1 MSWYE
6 EVNTVTASPIENKV
20 NDLRRLWQQNHL
32 WKYYMARDIGATH
45 DQFMEAH
52 KRNLNLNNYVG
63 GLYANATHKEL
74 MQVSDAGYKHYG
86 YNIARNNG
94 ISHKDALDALNQ
106 KIPLTSMVQAL
117 KNGATKNEC
126 MDAKKQKINL
136 SNYASLRPFGSHEE
150 VLDACKTIKA
160 GFANLWEYRSRN
172 STPAS
177 LKEQSEVVRA
187 SADAGNKNELHA
199 YNYFRAGEKAYPNIT
214 RAPGNHNPFGLDP
227 LSHNELM
234 GMIHAGHSLTQ
245 AMDDFKNGDM
255 DVAQFRDHY
264 GLEGLYD
271 FAFDPAQKG
280 NMNVQ

>member
-20 NDLRRLWQQNHL
+20 NDLRGLWRQNHL
-32 WKYYMARDIGATH
+32 WKYYVARDCGVTH

-52 KRNLNLNNYVG
+52 KRNLNLNNYIW
-63 GLYANATHKEL
+63 GLRAKATHKEL

-86 YNIARNNG
+86 YSYARSNG

-106 KIPLTSMVQAL
+106 RIPLTCMVKAIQ
-117 KNGATKNEC
+117 NGATKNEF

-136 SNYASLRPFGSHEE
+136 SNYARLRSLGSHEE

-160 GFANLWEYRSRN
+160 GFANSWEYGNSY

-177 LKEQSEVVRA
+177 LKEQSEAVRA
-187 SADAGNKNELHA
+187 SADAGNKNELAA
-199 YNYFRAGEKAYPNIT
+199 YNYFRNGQKNYSYMRGEVK
-214 RAPGNHNPFGLDP
+214 DP

-234 GMIHAGHSLTQ
+234 GMIHAGHSLTK
-245 AMDDFKNGDM
+245 ARYDFEKGDM
-255 DVAQFRDHY
+255 DAAQFRDHY

>member
-20 NDLRRLWQQNHL
+20 NDLRRLWRQNHL
-32 WKYYMARDIGATH
+32 WKYYAARDFGVTH

-52 KRNLNLNNYVG
+52 KRNINLNNYIN
-63 GLYANATHKEL
+63 GLSAKATHKEL

-86 YNIARNNG
+86 YSYARRNG

-106 KIPLTSMVQAL
+106 RIPLTCMVQAL
-117 KNGATKNEC
+117 SNGATKNEF

-136 SNYASLRPFGSHEE
+136 SNYANLRPLGSHEE

-160 GFANLWEYRSRN
+160 GFAKLWDYGNSN

-177 LKEQSEVVRA
+177 LKEQSEAARA
-187 SADAGNKNELHA
+187 SADAGNKNELRE
-199 YNYFRAGEKAYPNIT
+199 YNYFRSGAKSYYNGRST
-214 RAPGNHNPFGLDP
+214 TSRPFYMDS

-234 GMIHAGHSLTQ
+234 GMIHAGHSLKQ
-245 AMDDFKNGDM
+245 AFNNFNNGDM
-255 DVAQFRDHY
+255 DAAQFKDHY